1 VRITKHPVI
10 HFPERRRVKFLFD
23 GREIEGFEDE
33 PIAAALIAQGIR
45 VFSRSPR
52 HGRARGFFCAIGN
65 CSSCLMQVDGI
76 ANVRICVTKLAPGMR
91 VETQR
96 GRGHLVEKD

>member
-1 VRITKHPVI
+1 
-10 HFPERRRVKFLFD
+10 
-23 GREIEGFEDE
+23 
-33 PIAAALIAQGIR
+33 
-45 VFSRSPR
+45 
-52 HGRARGFFCAIGN
+52 
-65 CSSCLMQVDGI
+65 MQVDGI